1 METDN
6 LTPSNGLTLS
16 YSTTIETPVLTGTAP
31 NQWYEPA
38 EPADGT
44 FTDFLCVK
52 DVPNV
57 GNLTAEMTEHRCLNR
72 KEKFVA
78 KYPNGFLTSEATQ
91 IRVSFDRTE
100 HATLLG
106 YQKAGTQL
114 SIRLKLAARPDET
127 TPSKILRTGYIS
139 QLSDTI
145 SNGGDEVES
154 TLSFEWSSVPKITE
168 GS

>member
-1 METDN
+1 MDTTE

-72 KEKFVA
+72 TEKFVQ
-78 KYPNGFLTSEATQ
+78 KYPNGFLTSESTQ
-91 IRVSFDRTE
+91 IRVSFDRSE
-100 HATLLG
+100 FATLLG
-106 YQKAGTQL
+106 YNKAGTQL
-114 SIRLKLAARPDET
+114 TIRLKYAARPDET
-127 TPSKILRTGYIS
+127 TPSKIIRTGYIMNIT
-139 QLSDTI
+139 DTI
-145 SNGGDEVES
+145 NSNGDEVEA
-154 TLSFEWSSVPKITE
+154 TISFEWSSVPKITQ